1 MKASALELG
10 DIFRLHGPAYLA
22 TFGDSLSHE
31 QRKALRAIALCRTAA
46 LGGHVDQCD
55 RCGYR
60 KVAYCSCRNRH
71 CPKCRGR
78 ARAQWLEERA
88 AELLPVEYF
97 HVVFTV
103 PQRLAPLALQ
113 NQRLIY
119 GILFRAAA
127 ETLMRIAGDR
137 RHLGARIGFLAVLH
151 TWGQN
156 LNHHPHLHCVV
167 PGGGIAL
174 DRRRWISCRRQFL
187 FPVKVLSRLFRAKFV
202 AYLRS
207 AFRDGMLGFL
217 GELKFLS
224 ERKNFVE
231 WLSLVAENEWVVYAK
246 PPFGGPRQVL
256 KYLARYTHRVAISNQ
271 RLISLENGHVTFHW
285 KNYARGNQLST
296 MTLQAAEFMRRFLLH
311 VLPSG
316 FVKVRHFGLLANRC
330 RQKNLAQC
338 RKLLA
343 ASSPAQDFHPAH
355 DRLANQAET
364 DQRDRCPRCLA
375 GRMQHVETML
385 PQPFPT
391 ALLHAGIR
399 RDVGQMDTS

>member
-1 MKASALELG
+1 MKAPALELG
-10 DIFRLHGPAYLA
+10 DIFRLHGPAYLT

-31 QRKALRAIALCRTAA
+31 QKQALRAIGVCRTPA

-60 KVAYCSCRNRH
+60 KISYCSCRNRH
-71 CPKCRGR
+71 CPKCHER
-78 ARAQWLEERA
+78 ARAQWLEQRA

-97 HVVFTV
+97 HVVFTL

-127 ETLMRIAGDR
+127 ETLTRIAGDP

-174 DRRRWISCRRQFL
+174 DQRRWIWCRRQFL

-202 AYLRS
+202 AYLKT
-207 AFRDGMLGFL
+207 AFRDGKLGFH
-217 GELKFLS
+217 GELKSSS
-224 ERKNFVE
+224 ERRNFVE
-231 WLSLVAENEWVVYAK
+231 WLSPVAGTEWVVYAK

-271 RLISLENGHVTFHW
+271 RLISLENDRVTFRW
-285 KNYARGNQLST
+285 KNYARGNQPAT
-296 MTLQAAEFMRRFLLH
+296 MTLKAVEFVRRFLLH
-311 VLPSG
+311 VLPRG
-316 FVKVRHFGLLANRC
+316 FVKVRHFGLLANRG
-330 RQKNLAQC
+330 RRRNLALC
-338 RKLLA
+338 RKLLV
-343 ASSPAQDFHPAH
+343 ASSSARDFHPAH
-355 DRLANQAET
+355 DRLADQMET
-364 DQRDRCPRCLA
+364 DQRDRCPRCRA
-375 GRMQHVETML
+375 GHMRRLETLL
-385 PQPFPT
+385 PQPLAT
-391 ALLHAGIR
+391 ALLHAAIR
-399 RDVGQMDTS
+399 MATQIDTS

>member
-1 MKASALELG
+1 MNAPALELG
-10 DIFRLHGPAYLA
+10 DIFRLHGPAYLT

-31 QRKALRAIALCRTAA
+31 QKQALRAIGVCRTPA

-60 KVAYCSCRNRH
+60 KISYCSCRNRH
-71 CPKCRGR
+71 CPKCHER
-78 ARAQWLEERA
+78 ARALWLEQRA

-97 HVVFTV
+97 HVVFTL

-127 ETLMRIAGDR
+127 ETLLQLGADP

-174 DRRRWISCRRQFL
+174 DQRRWISCRRQFL

-202 AYLRS
+202 AYLKT
-207 AFRDGMLGFL
+207 AFRDGKLGFH
-217 GELKFLS
+217 GELKSL
-224 ERKNFVE
+224 RDRRNFVE
-231 WLSLVAENEWVVYAK
+231 WLSRVAGTEWVVYAK

-271 RLISLENGHVTFHW
+271 RLISLENDRVTFRW
-285 KNYARGNQLST
+285 KNYARGNQPAT
-296 MTLQAAEFMRRFLLH
+296 MTLQAVEFVRRFLLH
-311 VLPSG
+311 VLPRG
-316 FVKVRHFGLLANRC
+316 FVKVRHFGLLANRG
-330 RQKNLAQC
+330 RRRNLALC
-338 RKLLA
+338 RKLLV
-343 ASSPAQDFHPAH
+343 ASSSAQDFHPAH
-355 DRLANQAET
+355 DRLADQMET
-364 DQRDRCPRCLA
+364 DQRDRCPRCRA
-375 GRMQHVETML
+375 GHMRRLETLL
-385 PQPFPT
+385 PQPLAT
-391 ALLHAGIR
+391 ALLHAAIR
-399 RDVGQMDTS
+399 MGTQIDTS